1 MLFNSYSFIFVFLP
15 LTLIVFFALT
25 KKGLYKAGTAS
36 LVIASLAFYAYWN
49 IRYLPLLLLSM
60 VFNYSM
66 GSMLE
71 KTRSKG
77 LLFFA
82 LLVDLGLLG
91 YFKYMD
97 FFLRSWNAAFD
108 TAISLPGI
116 ILPLGISFFTFTQ
129 IAYIV
134 DAYRGETENYSFLNY
149 SLFVTFFPHL
159 IAGPILYHKDMI
171 PQFKRA
177 KHFVFSHKNFALGLT
192 VFALGLF
199 KKVVVADS
207 LIPWVKPIF
216 EQAGSV
222 GFFEAWSGAMA
233 YTFQLYFDFSG
244 YSEMAIGL
252 GLLLNVRLP
261 LNFDSPYKSFSI
273 IEFWRRWH
281 ITLSAFLKR
290 YLYIPLGGNRHGQRK
305 KMRNLLITMLLGGL
319 WHGAGWTYVIWGG
332 LHGLYLVINHTWQR
346 FGVKLPKGLAW
357 VFTFLAVVFAWVFF
371 RSATVQ
377 DALALVQTMLGFK
390 GIHFAGLQQLVG
402 GTTEVLVLM
411 ALLLFVVT
419 GPNVRE
425 FVSRFR
431 PTWQWAVLVSLV
443 LVVSLLQLTQVTEF
457 LYFQF

>member
-15 LTLIVFFALT
+15 LTLLVFFTLAR
-25 KKGLYKAGTAS
+25 KGLHKAGTAS
-36 LVIASLAFYAYWN
+36 LVVASLVFYAYWD

-60 VFNYSM
+60 IFNYSM
-66 GSMLE
+66 GSLLE
-71 KTRSKG
+71 KTRSKVH
-77 LLFFA
+77 LFFA

-97 FFLRSWNAAFD
+97 FFLHSWNAAFD
-108 TAISLPGI
+108 TAIPLPGI

-129 IAYIV
+129 IAFLV
-134 DAYRGETENYSFLNY
+134 DAYRGETKNYSFLYY

-177 KHFVFSHKNFALGLT
+177 KHFVFSHKSFALGLT

-199 KKVVVADS
+199 KKVVIADS
-207 LIPWVKPIF
+207 LIPWVKPVF
-216 EQAGSV
+216 EQAGNV
-222 GFFEAWSGAMA
+222 GFFEAWSGALA

-252 GLLLNVRLP
+252 GLLLNLRLP

-281 ITLSAFLKR
+281 MTLSTFLKR
-290 YLYIPLGGNRHGQRK
+290 YLYIPLGGNRQGQGK
-305 KMRNLLITMLLGGL
+305 KMRNLMITMLLGGL

-332 LHGLYLVINHTWQR
+332 LHGMFLVINHTWR
-346 FGVKLPKGLAW
+346 KFGVKLPKCLAW
-357 VFTFLAVVFAWVFF
+357 VVTFLAVVFAWVFF
-371 RSATVQ
+371 RAATVQ

-390 GIHFAGLQQLVG
+390 GIDFAGLQQLVG
-402 GTTEVLVLM
+402 GKTEVLALM
-411 ALLLFVVT
+411 GLLLFVAKC
-419 GPNVRE
+419 PNVGE

-431 PTWQWAVLVSLV
+431 PNWQWAVLVSLV
-443 LVVSLLQLTQVTEF
+443 LVVSLLQLTHVTEF

>member
-1 MLFNSYSFIFVFLP
+1 MLFNSYSFIFLFLP
-15 LTLIVFFALT
+15 FTLFVFFTLARQ
-25 KKGLYKAGTAS
+25 GLYKAGTAS
-36 LVIASLAFYAYWN
+36 LVVASLVFYAYWD

-66 GSMLE
+66 GSLLE
-71 KTRSKG
+71 KTRGKG

-82 LLVDLGLLG
+82 LTVDLGLLG
-91 YFKYMD
+91 YFKYAD
-97 FFLRSWNAAFD
+97 FFLRSWNTAFGAA
-108 TAISLPGI
+108 IPLPTI

-129 IAYIV
+129 LAYLV

-177 KHFVFSHKNFALGLT
+177 EHFVFSHKNFALGLT
-192 VFALGLF
+192 VFGLGLF
-199 KKVVVADS
+199 KKVVIADS

-216 EQAGSV
+216 EQVANV
-222 GFFEAWSGAMA
+222 GFFEAWSGALA

-252 GLLLNVRLP
+252 GILLNVRLP

-281 ITLSAFLKR
+281 ITLSTFLKS
-290 YLYIPLGGNRHGQRK
+290 YLYIPLGGNRHGHGK
-305 KMRNLLITMLLGGL
+305 TLCNLLITMLLGGL

-332 LHGLYLVINHTWQR
+332 LHGLYLVLNHTWQR
-346 FGVKLPKGLAW
+346 FGVKLPKCLAW
-357 VFTFLAVVFAWVFF
+357 AFTFSAVVFAWVFF
-371 RSATVQ
+371 RAATVH
-377 DALALVQTMLGFK
+377 DALVLVRTMLGFK
-390 GIHFAGLQQLVG
+390 GIDFAGLQHLVG
-402 GTTEVLVLM
+402 GTTEALVLM
-411 ALLLFVVT
+411 GLLLFVAT
-419 GPNVRE
+419 CPNVKK

-431 PTWQWAVLVSLV
+431 PTWQWAVLVSFIM
-443 LVVSLLQLTQVTEF
+443 VVSLLQLTRVSEF